1 MAHPSSIVRGKVLTV
16 PARDLP
22 TDSTDLEL
30 SLADAVRA
38 VERSSQVLVSVS
50 EGGPADVRVLIV
62 SSSRQRSLRRW
73 QALVS
78 PILNA
83 QGVHADW
90 PKALVLQAAATHPDH
105 G

>member
-38 VERSSQVLVSVS
+38 V
-50 EGGPADVRVLIV
+50 
-62 SSSRQRSLRRW
+62 
-73 QALVS
+73 
-78 PILNA
+78 
-83 QGVHADW
+83 
-90 PKALVLQAAATHPDH
+90 
-105 G
+105 